1 MYRIRIYMHVTYG
14 NCVYSSPQFAKRSR
28 VRIQMAKFRRVSMFS
43 LPDVAETLVRHRWLL
58 LRLPSAAAHKGVVA
72 ILYPKCALK
81 ARLGAA
87 VQFLDE
93 MK

>member
-1 MYRIRIYMHVTYG
+1 
-14 NCVYSSPQFAKRSR
+14 
-28 VRIQMAKFRRVSMFS
+28 MFS
-43 LPDVAETLVRHRWLL
+43 LRDVAETLVRHRWLL
-58 LRLPSAAAHKGVVA
+58 LRLPSAAADKLVVA

-81 ARLGAA
+81 SRCGAA

>member
-14 NCVYSSPQFAKRSR
+14 NCVYSYPQFAKRSR
-28 VRIQMAKFRRVSMFS
+28 VRIQMAKFRRVSMSS

-58 LRLPSAAAHKGVVA
+58 LRLPSAAGNKGVVA

-87 VQFLDE
+87 VQFRDE

>member
-1 MYRIRIYMHVTYG
+1 M
-14 NCVYSSPQFAKRSR
+14 S
-28 VRIQMAKFRRVSMFS
+28 S

-58 LRLPSAAAHKGVVA
+58 LRLPSAAGNKGVVA

>member
-1 MYRIRIYMHVTYG
+1 MYIIRIYMHVTYG
-14 NCVYSSPQFAKRSR
+14 NCVYSSPHFAKRSR

-43 LPDVAETLVRHRWLL
+43 LRDVAETLVRHRWLL
-58 LRLPSAAAHKGVVA
+58 LLLPSAAADKGVDA